1 MRELTLKQKRA
12 IAIARAKVKV
22 GKTQT
27 PAPQAAAPD
36 WADVPGLAVS
46 NFGSSAAQFGGDIYD
61 MVTSPVETGESIY
74 NLALGAA
81 QKIIPDSWTDGPM
94 GKEKYADAMAD
105 FFSQRYGGEDE
116 IKRTLST
123 DPVGVLA
130 DFSAFVTGGGMLAAK
145 GTSVAGKVARK
156 AAETAD
162 KASASL
168 VGNAAAKAGD
178 AGRWPWGSRQGKTL
192 SPTSKPDP
200 TLTIPAMSNTANLAG
215 QGFRALGSGLDAT
228 ARGSRKV
235 ADAAQW
241 LDPLYAASK
250 LPPMAAALT
259 GASRIPE
266 SSLGL
271 TTGVGGD
278 AVREAVK
285 SGIDGG
291 ESGKSF
297 RGNMRGSIKI
307 KQLVKDARKGLKKIR
322 SKRGKRYRSGMF
334 DISKDKSILD
344 FNQVDNAL
352 IEAVANNTFRGVA
365 KSDATEAAL
374 KKIKGLIEGWKG
386 LDPAEFHTPEGMDA
400 LKQRIGSLVD
410 WKSNPKA
417 ENIAAQS
424 MYDKVGSMIREQA
437 PTYDKVMS
445 EYAKKSDE
453 ITEIEKSLSLKK
465 KSTIDQ
471 AGRALTGAMRNN
483 VNTNYGSRVDAVKA
497 VQKASGKPLMSAIAG
512 QAMSSLTPRGLAG
525 TAGLQT
531 LLPLLAAGLS
541 GSALPLLSLPLQSP
555 RLVGEA
561 VHAGG
566 RAVNVAGK
574 ADSLLR
580 KTGATPRGVLAAG
593 YQANRAEEEE
603 DELELRRKI
612 AIEKARR
619 AQGSKMQNALT
630 GFIGAN

>member
-1 MRELTLKQKRA
+1 
-12 IAIARAKVKV
+12 
-22 GKTQT
+22 
-27 PAPQAAAPD
+27 
-36 WADVPGLAVS
+36 
-46 NFGSSAAQFGGDIYD
+46 
-61 MVTSPVETGESIY
+61 
-74 NLALGAA
+74 
-81 QKIIPDSWTDGPM
+81 
-94 GKEKYADAMAD
+94 
-105 FFSQRYGGEDE
+105 
-116 IKRTLST
+116 
-123 DPVGVLA
+123 
-130 DFSAFVTGGGMLAAK
+130 
-145 GTSVAGKVARK
+145 
-156 AAETAD
+156 
-162 KASASL
+162 
-168 VGNAAAKAGD
+168 
-178 AGRWPWGSRQGKTL
+178 
-192 SPTSKPDP
+192 
-200 TLTIPAMSNTANLAG
+200 
-215 QGFRALGSGLDAT
+215 
-228 ARGSRKV
+228 
-235 ADAAQW
+235 
-241 LDPLYAASK
+241 
-250 LPPMAAALT
+250 MAAALT

-525 TAGLQT
+525 TATQT
-531 LLPLLAAGLS
+531 LLPIFAAGLS

>member
-1 MRELTLKQKRA
+1 MGKDLFAQKPRDLFA
-12 IAIARAKVKV
+12 L
-22 GKTQT
+22 QT
-27 PAPQAAAPD
+27 PAPEAPTPD
-36 WADVPGLAVS
+36 WADVPGLAAQ

-61 MVTSPVETGESIY
+61 MVTSPMETGESIY

-105 FFSQRYGGEDE
+105 FFSQRYGGENE

-123 DPVGVLA
+123 DPVGVLI
-130 DFSAFVTGGGMLAAK
+130 DFSGFLTGGGMLAAK

-162 KASASL
+162 KASTSL
-168 VGNAAAKAGD
+168 VGNTAAKAGD
-178 AGRWPWGSRQGKTL
+178 TGRWPWASRQGKTL

-228 ARGSRKV
+228 ARGSSKV

-241 LDPLYAASK
+241 LDPLYSTVRGAGAVAK
-250 LPPMAAALT
+250 IKPMAAALT

-278 AVREAVK
+278 AVRQAFESGRRGGK
-285 SGIDGG
+285 SG
-291 ESGKSF
+291 EAF

-352 IEAVANNTFRGVA
+352 IEAVADNTFRGVA

-483 VNTNYGSRVDAVKA
+483 VNTNYGARVDAVKA

-525 TAGLQT
+525 TATQT
-531 LLPLLAAGLS
+531 LLPIFAAGLS

-561 VHAGG
+561 AHAGG
-566 RAVNVAGK
+566 RVVNLAGK

-612 AIEKARR
+612 AIEKARK
-619 AQGSKMQNALT
+619 AQGLKMQNALT